1 MGVIVFDGLIRGN
14 IYLDFNKF
22 NFKMEKKKI
31 TKTHL
36 SKYVISNITKMCS
49 LTT

>member
-22 NFKMEKKKI
+22 NFKMEKRTLQK
-31 TKTHL
+31 
-36 SKYVISNITKMCS
+36 NIYLNM
-49 LTT
+49 LFQI